1 LGGLQGAKKEVAAM
15 TLTREFKATVQAR
28 ARRDA
33 AFRRGLL
40 IEALDCLLAGETD
53 DGKLLLRDYINAT
66 VGFDELAR
74 LTDKTPK
81 SLMRMLSESGN
92 PRADN
97 LFAIIGN
104 LQVSEGIR
112 LKVRAG

>member
-1 LGGLQGAKKEVAAM
+1 MALTKEF
-15 TLTREFKATVQAR
+15 RETVQGR

-40 IEALDCLLAGETD
+40 TEALDCLLAGEID

-81 SLMRMLSESGN
+81 SLMRMLSDAGN

-97 LFAIIGN
+97 LFAIISN
-104 LQVSEGIR
+104 LQANEGVR

>member
-1 LGGLQGAKKEVAAM
+1 MALTKEF
-15 TLTREFKATVQAR
+15 RETVQAR

-40 IEALDCLLAGETD
+40 TEALDCLLAGEID

-81 SLMRMLSESGN
+81 SLMRMLSDSGN

-97 LFAIIGN
+97 LFAIISN
-104 LQVSEGIR
+104 LQENEGVR
-112 LKVRAG
+112 LRVRAG

>member
-1 LGGLQGAKKEVAAM
+1 MALTKEF
-15 TLTREFKATVQAR
+15 RETVQAR

-40 IEALDCLLAGETD
+40 TEALDCLLAGEID

-97 LFAIIGN
+97 LFAIISN
-104 LQVSEGIR
+104 LQESEGVR
-112 LKVRAG
+112 LRVRAG